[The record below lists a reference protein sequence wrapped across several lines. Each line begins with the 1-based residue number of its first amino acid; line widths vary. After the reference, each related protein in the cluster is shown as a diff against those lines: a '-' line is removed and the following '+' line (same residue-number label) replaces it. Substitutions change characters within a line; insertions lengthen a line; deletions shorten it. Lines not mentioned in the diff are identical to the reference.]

1 MSIGVNKNC
10 VLYFLNKILGYVMY
24 KFFKVKMS
32 PFIKKINE
40 LAHAVKANS
49 ILLDSLMKKFLIYN
63 YIVNV

>member
-1 MSIGVNKNC
+1 MSR
-10 VLYFLNKILGYVMY
+10 
-24 KFFKVKMS
+24 FKVKMS

-49 ILLDSLMKKFLIYN
+49 ILLDFLMKKFLIYN